1 MTLKKNIFAN
11 YIGTGAVALA
21 QILALPWYLAALGSG
36 QFGLISFVV
45 MLQAVLG
52 LLDAGMSQ
60 ALIREVTVRLG
71 SPEQRG
77 AAELL
82 FSFERIYWLF
92 ALSAGLVTML
102 FANMI
107 VHGWLNLSGL
117 SEELG
122 LQAIVGAAA
131 IFAVQFPGSIY
142 RSFLVGAQAQLALNG
157 ILLVCAL
164 PRHLGGVLVLL
175 IWPTLATYL
184 VWQGLIALLE
194 TLLRARFAWGTLGVG
209 RRCVG
214 WNSESLR
221 PAWVMLVSMSGATW
235 LGALTVQMD
244 RIVLSCMVSI
254 EQFGYYTIAASAA
267 AGVLQFIYPLVQ
279 AVLPRAVQLR
289 GDAVAL
295 RALSMKLVWSIGLVV
310 LLGVLVYWFGGEWI
324 LTLWLKNSQAV
335 SVVYPLLSV
344 LLLGTAFNAFY
355 NVGYIN
361 WLAHE
366 RIGRVL
372 QVNAASLL
380 LAFLLIPPLVLWQGT
395 IGAAFGWLT
404 INLIGFAL
412 SLEWLKR

>member
-1 MTLKKNIFAN
+1 
-11 YIGTGAVALA
+11 
-21 QILALPWYLAALGSG
+21 
-36 QFGLISFVV
+36 
-45 MLQAVLG
+45 
-52 LLDAGMSQ
+52 
-60 ALIREVTVRLG
+60 
-71 SPEQRG
+71 
-77 AAELL
+77 
-82 FSFERIYWLF
+82 
-92 ALSAGLVTML
+92 
-102 FANMI
+102 
-107 VHGWLNLSGL
+107 
-117 SEELG
+117 
-122 LQAIVGAAA
+122 
-131 IFAVQFPGSIY
+131 
-142 RSFLVGAQAQLALNG
+142 
-157 ILLVCAL
+157 
-164 PRHLGGVLVLL
+164 
-175 IWPTLATYL
+175 
-184 VWQGLIALLE
+184 
-194 TLLRARFAWGTLGVG
+194 
-209 RRCVG
+209 
-214 WNSESLR
+214 
-221 PAWVMLVSMSGATW
+221 
-235 LGALTVQMD
+235 
-244 RIVLSCMVSI
+244 SI